1 MLKGDDIKLLLEAR
15 RLGLLT
21 ASDASRCLHA
31 IVEAERDG
39 MPLDVIRFLAETTDI
54 STAKLE
60 KLRKKDKASKS
71 STGKSSKSNMGTA
84 KAAKR
89 RAPAPAGATGDVQI
103 LLAARRL
110 GFLSAAE
117 VDQCLLW
124 MVEAQK
130 RAGSVDLKRILVS
143 KNLLTPSQLVRLEHA
158 HHFPRPPSSQGTD
171 LSSTVHFPLPGE
183 WLGDYWLLRELAR
196 GTTGILYEAMRRGAG
211 HGTLALKLFAPP
223 RGPSPRVLKRF
234 RHEAA
239 LAAALQHPNIIKI
252 HEVSRDRG
260 YDFIVM
266 DYFQGRSLAHTLRT
280 KGITP
285 KRAVK
290 IVATCARAAHYMHGR
305 GVVHRDLKPGN
316 IMVGKGKVCIVD
328 FGLAKDAERGEVALT
343 NQGELLGT
351 PAYMAPEQ
359 ARGEIDKI
367 GPWTDVFALG
377 ATLYRAIAGIY
388 HFHADTLYEAIS
400 AVAEG
405 RWEPLRVKRRDL
417 PQDLCNVVSASMSY
431 EAKDRPSASVFAHG
445 LVKVLKRHELDLPAA
460 PPYDEA

>member
-31 IVEAERDG
+31 IVEAEREG
-39 MPLDVIRFLAETTDI
+39 APLDVVRFLAETTDI
-54 STAKLE
+54 SAAKLE
-60 KLRKKDKASKS
+60 RLRKKDKSSKS
-71 STGKSSKSNMGTA
+71 SSGKSSKSGMGTT
-84 KAAKR
+84 KAGKR
-89 RAPAPAGATGDVQI
+89 RAAAAPARSTDDVQI

-124 MVEAQK
+124 LVEAQK
-130 RAGSVDLKRILVS
+130 KSGSIDLKQVLVS

-158 HHFPRPPSSQGTD
+158 HHFPRAPSQTD

-183 WLGDYWLLRELAR
+183 WLGGYWLLRELAR

-239 LAAALQHPNIIKI
+239 LAAALEHPNIIKI

-280 KGITP
+280 KGTTP

-328 FGLAKDAERGEVALT
+328 FGLAKDGERGEVALT
-343 NQGELLGT
+343 QEGELLGT

-388 HFHADTLYEAIS
+388 HFRAETLYEAIT

-405 RWEPLRVKRRDL
+405 RWEPLRMKRRDL
-417 PQDLCNVVSASMSY
+417 PPDLCNVVSAAMSY
-431 EAKDRPSASVFAHG
+431 EASDRPSASVFAHG
-445 LVKVLKRHELDLPAA
+445 LVKVLKLHELDLPAA